1 MNNVNINDLMTLLA
15 AVDIAVKRGTYSILE
30 IRQVGEVA
38 EKLNAFLTEAT
49 AAAQAADEAAK
60 AAEGTEA
67 TAEGTEAT
75 AEGTEATAEG
85 TDGEV
90 TESPVE
96 QA

>member
-15 AVDIAVKRGTYSILE
+15 AVDLAVKRGTYSILE

-38 EKLNAFLTEAT
+38 EKLNAFLTDAT

-60 AAEGTEA
+60 AAEATAEGAEA
-67 TAEGTEAT
+67 TAEGA
-75 AEGTEATAEG
+75 
-85 TDGEV
+85 EV
-90 TESPVE
+90 TEAPVE

>member
-30 IRQVGEVA
+30 VRQVGEVA

-49 AAAQAADEAAK
+49 AAAKAAEEA
-60 AAEGTEA
+60 AAEGTEP
-67 TAEGTEAT
+67 AEEDLAVESAAPEAP
-75 AEGTEATAEG
+75 A
-85 TDGEV
+85 
-90 TESPVE
+90 E

>member
-15 AVDIAVKRGTYSILE
+15 AVDIAVKRGVYSILE

-49 AAAQAADEAAK
+49 AAAEAAK
-60 AAEGTEA
+60 AA
-67 TAEGTEAT
+67 AEGTAEAP
-75 AEGTEATAEG
+75 ADDAAAPEA
-85 TDGEV
+85 
-90 TESPVE
+90 PVE

>member
-30 IRQVGEVA
+30 VRQVGEVA

-49 AAAQAADEAAK
+49 AAAEAAAEAAK
-60 AAEGTEA
+60 VAAEGQVEA
-67 TAEGTEAT
+67 PEAV
-75 AEGTEATAEG
+75 APEAPA
-85 TDGEV
+85 
-90 TESPVE
+90 E

>member
-1 MNNVNINDLMTLLA
+1 MTLLA
-15 AVDIAVKRGTYSILE
+15 AVDLAVKRGTYSILE

-49 AAAQAADEAAK
+49 AASQAAQA

-67 TAEGTEAT
+67 VAEEAV
-75 AEGTEATAEG
+75 AEEAVA
-85 TDGEV
+85 
-90 TESPVE
+90 PVE